1 MKIDAAK
8 FIADMIK
15 VHGGECP
22 KVWQD
27 TLAMQ
32 GLKVENGE
40 IVSIEPK
47 FKVGDIVKH
56 KLYGDDRFVI
66 IGMKK
71 DGLYVARFRGDDGT
85 GAGESEKYLTLVE
98 RKEDYHLTGIGSK
111 EATGKLKKMI
121 DKVKQD
127 EQNTDNLHQYLY
139 GTLTEFEQC
148 LKSGTN
154 IYVEQGR
161 HMEDWDAK
169 SDAKELLEIAR
180 RTILAEAIELAYK
193 TRDEMQYKDG
203 FHDGYEEGFTD
214 AMGAE
219 YEDSL

>member
-1 MKIDAAK
+1 MSKIDIDK
-8 FIADMIK
+8 FVVALYK
-15 VHGGECP
+15 E
-22 KVWQD
+22 
-27 TLAMQ
+27 L
-32 GLKVENGE
+32 E
-40 IVSIEPK
+40 SIEEGVVTVAIDNALEILGYMI
-47 FKVGDIVKH
+47 VGDKIV
-56 KLYGDDRFVI
+56 RI
-66 IGMKK
+66 
-71 DGLYVARFRGDDGT
+71 
-85 GAGESEKYLTLVE
+85 EPEQ
-98 RKEDYHLTGIGSK
+98 DYHLTGIGSK

-180 RTILAEAIELAYK
+180 RTILEEEIELAYK
-193 TRDEMQYKDG
+193 TRDDMQFQK
-203 FHDGYEEGFTD
+203 GYEAGYEYGRKQSWNVDVDEMVLEFKTD
-214 AMGAE
+214 GNIHPCDFQIDAYKKGINDVIKLIKE
-219 YEDSL
+219 E